1 MRVGCLF
8 FFIISLKTLFLARR
22 VKTRACHPAY
32 VCAHIKPE
40 GLSGLSSYARCEADV
55 AALHTVCRPELCNA
69 FASAAGPPGGDSREL
84 RPSLSFLS
92 AFLVVFLSPV
102 VSFIVFASEIKML
115 KGAPHCLRSALW
127 VVVRVLGENGGL
139 QLAGSA
145 VLLVEC
151 EGWSG
156 RRGG

>member
-1 MRVGCLF
+1 MVSQSGPASDGRPLVSEGILHPPRPPPTPAVSRAALNLTGTRVGCLF
-8 FFIISLKTLFLARR
+8 FFIISLKNTLFLARR

-40 GLSGLSSYARCEADV
+40 GLSGLSSYAHCEADV

-92 AFLVVFLSPV
+92 AFLVVFYLRLCFLFVLP
-102 VSFIVFASEIKML
+102 
-115 KGAPHCLRSALW
+115 LRS
-127 VVVRVLGENGGL
+127 RC
-139 QLAGSA
+139 S
-145 VLLVEC
+145 
-151 EGWSG
+151 
-156 RRGG
+156 